1 MNHLIDKILGLDW
14 SYLSFP
20 SFSLHEWPSCLTLSE
35 ISSSQ
40 SISTRCINYREKCP
54 VIHGF
59 NWTKTTFHHTLSTDW
74 LLFQD
79 PLRQFSLEGDG
90 AIKEEEEHKLL

>member
-1 MNHLIDKILGLDW
+1 MSGHPRFD
-14 SYLSFP
+14 
-20 SFSLHEWPSCLTLSE
+20 
-35 ISSSQ
+35 
-40 SISTRCINYREKCP
+40 
-54 VIHGF
+54 
-59 NWTKTTFHHTLSTDW
+59 WTKTTFDHTLSNDW